1 MGKTLDRATTA
12 IPPLRDGD
20 RLTRDEFIRRYEA
33 SKDVLRAELI
43 QGVVYVN
50 ARVTSKGGQAV
61 TPISFEAHSDPLF
74 DIGYW
79 LGTYAYATP
88 GTKASTSGTLYAPSP
103 ENAPE
108 PDTSLRILPDFG
120 GRTKPDKKGF
130 LHGALELVVEVA
142 NTTAG
147 RDLGPKM
154 LAYQEDG
161 VPEYIVWRTAEA
173 VIDWFVL
180 KRKKYVPLAPDADGI
195 LQSQIFPGLWLDPVA
210 LLNWDMPR
218 VLAILQQGLAS
229 PEHATFVAK
238 LATEATRRKK
248 K

>member
-1 MGKTLDRATTA
+1 M
-12 IPPLRDGD
+12 
-20 RLTRDEFIRRYEA
+20 
-33 SKDVLRAELI
+33 
-43 QGVVYVN
+43 
-50 ARVTSKGGQAV
+50 
-61 TPISFEAHSDPLF
+61 
-74 DIGYW
+74 
-79 LGTYAYATP
+79 
-88 GTKASTSGTLYAPSP
+88 
-103 ENAPE
+103 
-108 PDTSLRILPDFG
+108 
-120 GRTKPDKKGF
+120 
-130 LHGALELVVEVA
+130 ELVVEVA